1 MRHTHLYNPLC
12 PSVGWSSSRSVRFVK
27 KIFPVS
33 SQSFIISLIHFFI
46 LSFMALIVCGWA
58 LSRGSDTV
66 DILSRG
72 KWCDKKIHKKVYI
85 GPMQWTKKKEFTF
98 IYESKGNSLRLY
110 AKKEKTTICKRASLS
125 LCEKQFVNW
134 KQSVKAESESVCLP
148 EKNKQKQKRNN
159 FFSSFGLKSEC
170 FSAVSRAHHVSGDF
184 FVYPWACF

>member
-1 MRHTHLYNPLC
+1 MVVQSISQVCEKNIPRFFAIIHYFTH
-12 PSVGWSSSRSVRFVK
+12 
-27 KIFPVS
+27 
-33 SQSFIISLIHFFI
+33 SFFHSLI
-46 LSFMALIVCGWA
+46 
-58 LSRGSDTV
+58 RGFDRVWMSAEQGQWY
-66 DILSRG
+66 SWYFEQG
-72 KWCDKKIHKKVYI
+72 QWCDKKIHKKVYI
-85 GPMQWTKKKEFTF
+85 GPMQWTEKKEFTF